1 MARRGERD
9 RWTERE
15 QGKQRK
21 IAGEENISNK
31 TAEMKKKKQAY
42 MTETERK
49 KLTQIVWDVVE
60 DRRRE
65 GRKGREGYIPE
76 NDGDQDG
83 KK

>member
-31 TAEMKKKKQAY
+31 TAEMKKKK
-42 MTETERK
+42 
-49 KLTQIVWDVVE
+49 
-60 DRRRE
+60 
-65 GRKGREGYIPE
+65 
-76 NDGDQDG
+76 
-83 KK
+83 